1 MKKIFF
7 ATIFLIAQFALFAE
21 VTVVNPAPGEYANLQ
36 TLVLESN
43 GGEELYYS
51 FSGTDP
57 LAQGFAY
64 DGPVVLDVTGNV
76 ELRVVSVDHNQNRQE
91 QKIYFSVEPTQS
103 ENEEKDAFL

>member
-1 MKKIFF
+1 MKKILFAVFF
-7 ATIFLIAQFALFAE
+7 LTALFSLYAE
-21 VTVVNPAPGEYANLQ
+21 VTVVNPVPGEYANLQ
-36 TLVLESN
+36 TLVLEAN

-76 ELRVVSVDHNQNRQE
+76 ELRVVSVDQNQKKQE
-91 QKIYFSVEPTQS
+91 RKIYFSV
-103 ENEEKDAFL
+103 